1 MHTRTGIVV
10 ALGLC
15 TVVTL
20 GRCAAA
26 AGAEFTPLA
35 AGSSSREARD
45 RVIASVPLDRMGPAQ
60 REVVEKSF
68 RSTTLYRHLPRETVA
83 CNADFLDFLLARP
96 ESLVDLWR
104 VLGISRLALDP
115 VGPGQW
121 RMADGYGTTGMVS
134 LLYRERHAGGG
145 LLVFHG
151 RGGYA
156 GPLAPKPLTG
166 SCLLIIRHAPADRHA
181 SAGVDAGGRDHQVV
195 QVDAFLDVDGLGL
208 ELVTR
213 TLQPLI
219 VHSAAANFHEI
230 CLFVTQFTTAASRN
244 PQGVARLTR
253 RMSRTA
259 PADRARMAALA
270 CGGTVLPDGAGPEA
284 DILQTEL
291 AARWLPAEQL
301 DTVRPR

>member
-15 TVVTL
+15 AMVTL
-20 GRCAAA
+20 GRSVSA
-26 AGAEFTPLA
+26 AGAESAPLA
-35 AGSSSREARD
+35 AGSSSRESRD
-45 RVIASVPLDRMGPAQ
+45 RVVAGLPLDRMGPAQ
-60 REVVEKSF
+60 RELVETSL
-68 RSTTLYRHLPRETVA
+68 RSTTLYRHLPQETVA
-83 CNADFLDFLLARP
+83 CDAEFLDFLLARP
-96 ESLVDLWR
+96 EALVDVWR
-104 VLGISRLALDP
+104 VLGISRLSLDP
-115 VGPGQW
+115 AGAGHW
-121 RMADGYGTTGMVS
+121 RMADGYGTTGTVS

-166 SCLLIIRHAPADRHA
+166 SCLLVIRHA
-181 SAGVDAGGRDHQVV
+181 SAGRDAGGRERQVV

-230 CLFVTQFTTAASRN
+230 CLFVTQFTTAAHRN

-253 RMSRTA
+253 RMSRTD
-259 PADRARMAALA
+259 PADRTRMAVLA
-270 CGGTVLPDGAGPEA
+270 CGGSALADDTGPEA
-284 DILQTEL
+284 DALQAEL

-301 DTVRPR
+301 DGARRR

>member
-10 ALGLC
+10 ALGFC

-20 GRCAAA
+20 GSTCTA
-26 AGAEFTPLA
+26 AGPEFAPLA

-45 RVIASVPLDRMGPAQ
+45 RAIAALPLERMAAAQ
-60 REVVEKSF
+60 RDVVEKSL
-68 RSTTLYRHLPRETVA
+68 RGTTLYRHLPRETITCDA
-83 CNADFLDFLLARP
+83 ELLDFLLARP
-96 ESLVDLWR
+96 EALVDVWR

-115 VGPGQW
+115 VAPGQW
-121 RMADGYGTTGMVS
+121 RMADGYGTSGTVS

-151 RGGYA
+151 RGGYT

-166 SCLLIIRHAPADRHA
+166 SCLLLIRHA
-181 SAGVDAGGRDHQVV
+181 SAEPDAGGRNRQAVE
-195 QVDAFLDVDGLGL
+195 VDAFLDVDGLGL

-213 TLQPLI
+213 SLQPLI
-219 VHSAAANFHEI
+219 AHSAAANFHEI
-230 CLFVTQFTTAASRN
+230 CLFVTQFTAAASRN

-253 RMSRTA
+253 RMSRTD
-259 PADRARMAALA
+259 PADRARMATLA
-270 CGGTVLPDGAGPEA
+270 CGGAAVSVESGPEA
-284 DILQTEL
+284 DALQAEL

-301 DTVRPR
+301 DHVRRR